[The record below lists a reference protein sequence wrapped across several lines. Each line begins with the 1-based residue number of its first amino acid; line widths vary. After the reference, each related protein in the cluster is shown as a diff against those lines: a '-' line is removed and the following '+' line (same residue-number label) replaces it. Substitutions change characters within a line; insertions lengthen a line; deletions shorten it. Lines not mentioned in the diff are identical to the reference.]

1 MEKQVR
7 HEGEITE
14 EDLQGWRIVR
24 GEADDERVEKKN
36 EKKIKN
42 MEMKAG
48 EGRRS
53 SFFVFAFSL
62 PYRAQT

>member
-1 MEKQVR
+1 MMRELREKM
-7 HEGEITE
+7 
-14 EDLQGWRIVR
+14 
-24 GEADDERVEKKN
+24 K
-36 EKKIKN
+36 KKIKN

-62 PYRAQT
+62 PYRAQSLKHNITVKQKR